1 MSRRQVYAFVA
12 LADLPPLECVLF
24 TGGDGL
30 HVDVGD
36 NVDPTRWLQLLGAD
50 PAQVRR
56 QRYDNDEPA
65 RHGFI
70 LAASFEWRGWR
81 MHVRGFIDDGQP
93 DPMDPLDE
101 QTVEQLQAVAAGDP
115 PSAAFVRG
123 NALLAVDPG
132 CGRCLRPFDPDDKD
146 PAGAA
151 RCGESKFCRGCVDRC
166 HESTDA
172 FHECA
177 VCG

>member
-1 MSRRQVYAFVA
+1 MS
-12 LADLPPLECVLF
+12 
-24 TGGDGL
+24 
-30 HVDVGD
+30 
-36 NVDPTRWLQLLGAD
+36 
-50 PAQVRR
+50 
-56 QRYDNDEPA
+56 
-65 RHGFI
+65 
-70 LAASFEWRGWR
+70 
-81 MHVRGFIDDGQP
+81 
-93 DPMDPLDE
+93 E